1 MVIYLQINNDLI
13 YNYIAFQSV
22 GIVIFAI
29 AILKNIV
36 TKYVKEKNNLDT
48 IEYITFILI
57 YLYTLLMY
65 VNEKDGMI
73 FVLFLVALLMFS
85 YVKKYGV
92 IFITSLFTIL
102 GNAILL
108 TRKFWFSVPWW
119 IYLLLVGGILI
130 AFATKNESE
139 SKKKNIK
146 VGNIIKNLKDIIE
159 K

>member
-1 MVIYLQINNDLI
+1 
-13 YNYIAFQSV
+13 
-22 GIVIFAI
+22 
-29 AILKNIV
+29 
-36 TKYVKEKNNLDT
+36 
-48 IEYITFILI
+48 
-57 YLYTLLMY
+57 
-65 VNEKDGMI
+65 
-73 FVLFLVALLMFS
+73 MFS